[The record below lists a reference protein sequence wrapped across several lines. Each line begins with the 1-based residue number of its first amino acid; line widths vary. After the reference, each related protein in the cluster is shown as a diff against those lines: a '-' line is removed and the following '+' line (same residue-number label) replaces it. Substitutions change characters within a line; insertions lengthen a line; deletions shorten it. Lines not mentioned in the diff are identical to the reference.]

1 MTRIRTRRIAL
12 RAGTLL
18 VVAGAGL
25 TACGASS
32 DHLNG
37 AQNKSAAEVIADA
50 EQALASAPSVH
61 VVGDSTSDGQK
72 THVDLH
78 LAGTNAV
85 GTITTGTANVSLI
98 TVGNTA
104 YVKGYGSQ
112 LSPAAAAKLRNT
124 WIKQSTTSGQGAF
137 TIEAIS
143 TSLTRSFTPNGKVTR
158 GNLHGRAVVI
168 VHGTDQG
175 QPAAIWVANT
185 GPAYPLRL
193 AGTSTG
199 GASLDLVD
207 YGAPVRVTE
216 PRSALDAS
224 QVAKLI
230 SGS

>member
-1 MTRIRTRRIAL
+1 M

-18 VVAGAGL
+18 AVAGAGL
-25 TACGASS
+25 TACGGSGGA
-32 DHLNG
+32 LNG
-37 AQNKSAAEVIADA
+37 EQNKSAAEVVADA
-50 EQALASAPSVH
+50 EQTLASAHSVH

-72 THVDLH
+72 TQVDLR
-78 LAGTNAV
+78 LTGSNAV
-85 GTITTGTANVSLI
+85 GTIKTDTANVSLI

-112 LSPAAAAKLRNT
+112 LSPAVAAKLRNT
-124 WIKQSTTSGQGAF
+124 WIKQSTTTGQGAF
-137 TIEAIS
+137 TMESIS

-158 GNLHGRAVVI
+158 GKLRGRAVVI
-168 VHGTDQG
+168 VQGSNQG

-199 GASLDLVD
+199 ATLDLVD
-207 YGAPVRVTE
+207 YGAPVRVTA

>member
-1 MTRIRTRRIAL
+1 MTM

-18 VVAGAGL
+18 AVAGAGL
-25 TACGASS
+25 TACGGSGGA
-32 DHLNG
+32 LNG
-37 AQNKSAAEVIADA
+37 EQNKSAAEVVADA
-50 EQALASAPSVH
+50 EQALASAHSVH
-61 VVGDSTSDGQK
+61 VVGNSTSDGQK
-72 THVDLH
+72 THVDLR
-78 LAGTNAV
+78 LTGSNAV
-85 GTITTGTANVSLI
+85 GTIKTSTANVSLI

-137 TIEAIS
+137 TIESIS
-143 TSLTRSFTPNGKVTR
+143 TSLTRSFAPDGKVTR
-158 GNLHGRAVVI
+158 GKLRGQAVVI

-175 QPAAIWVANT
+175 QPAAIWVANS

-207 YGAPVRVTE
+207 YGAPVRVTA